1 MAIFDT
7 YTRLTALARGDILA
21 PIKDVSAGSAATQ
34 TKSIQADQLLKYG
47 PFSSTVRT
55 VSATANVTLA
65 DTDPLFV
72 DITPTAA
79 RDVTCPAKG
88 DDNHAYIV
96 RNLSGTYALTV
107 KQSGGT
113 TITTIAAGEVKLIIP
128 STINDFTTLTLSS
141 TSGVLMAANNLS
153 DLASAATARTN
164 LGMSANGASLVTA
177 ADYAAMKT
185 LLSLTV
191 GTNVQAYHARLADL
205 AGITYAQGDVLYF
218 NGTNIVKLA
227 AGTNGQF
234 LKTQGAG
241 ANPIWATIAGGGDLL
256 AANNLSDLASAAT
269 ARTNLGLAIGT
280 NVQAYDAE
288 LAALAGLT
296 SAADSFPYF
305 TGSGT
310 AGLLTIVSAIRTLLA
325 SADVATF
332 RSNAGL
338 AIGTNVQAYDAELAA
353 LAGLTSAADS
363 FPYFTGSG
371 TAGLLTIVSAI
382 RTLLASADVATFRS
396 NAGLAIGTNVQAY
409 NSVLTTLAGASAN
422 GQSLVT
428 AADYAAML
436 TLLFGVDLPENF
448 ALTMDDA
455 LSADGK
461 YCAVKGEDGTAGE
474 ALSFGNLC
482 RYNSSSKWVKAD
494 ADAVTTAKGKLGFC
508 ILAAAGDTSATKILR
523 SGKIRADAV
532 FPTMTVG
539 DVMYVSTTA
548 GEITATPPSGTG
560 NAVRVVGFA
569 NTADELDVDISP
581 NIIKK
586 V

>member
-55 VSATANVTLA
+55 VSATTNVTLA
-65 DTDPLFV
+65 DTDPMFV

-88 DDNHAYIV
+88 DDNHAYII

-227 AGTNGQF
+227 AGTSGQF
-234 LKTQGAG
+234 LKTMGAG
-241 ANPIWATIAGGGDLL
+241 ANPTWATIAGGGDLL

-310 AGLLTIVSAIRTLLA
+310 ASLLSIVSAIRTLLA

-353 LAGLTSAADS
+353 LAGLTSAADKV
-363 FPYFTGSG
+363 PYFTGSG
-371 TAGLLTIVSAI
+371 TAAVADFSSFG
-382 RTLLASADVATFRS
+382 RTLVDDADAVAARTTLGALGSAGGTLTGAVNLGE
-396 NAGLAIGTNVQAY
+396 NAGLELDA
-409 NSVLTTLAGASAN
+409 AG
-422 GQSLVT
+422 
-428 AADYAAML
+428 
-436 TLLFGVDLPENF
+436 
-448 ALTMDDA
+448 
-455 LSADGK
+455 SADGK
-461 YCAVKGEDGTAGE
+461 YSGIWISGTAGATLAFGDLCYLSSVDSRWELVDANAE
-474 ALSFGNLC
+474 A
-482 RYNSSSKWVKAD
+482 
-494 ADAVTTAKGKLGFC
+494 TAKGKLGMC
-508 ILAAAGDTSATKILR
+508 ILAAASDGSATAMLLI
-523 SGKIRADAV
+523 GNIRADAA
-532 FPTMTVG
+532 FPALTVG
-539 DVMYVSTTA
+539 APVFASTTA
-548 GEITATPPSGTG
+548 GDIQTTAPSG
-560 NAVRVVGFA
+560 AADIIRIVGHA
-569 NTADELDVDISP
+569 NTADELYFNPS
-581 NIIKK
+581 NEYFEHA
-586 V
+586 